1 MSAMNVRNLL
11 PVALPSVT
19 ISEDTQEK
27 GLMSVGN
34 VESHL
39 EILPNSVDTGEVTLE
54 KGLMSAVNVGNLL
67 LPGLNFIIIREFT
80 LEKNYVLGMYKF
92 LFCVTTLEEIF
103 EQPSEFKLLYMNMH
117 SGEISHKL
125 HLYGKCV

>member
-27 GLMSVGN
+27 GLMSAVN

-39 EILPNSVDTGEVTLE
+39 GVVSN
-54 KGLMSAVNVGNLL
+54 
-67 LPGLNFIIIREFT
+67 
-80 LEKNYVLGMYKF
+80 
-92 LFCVTTLEEIF
+92 
-103 EQPSEFKLLYMNMH
+103 
-117 SGEISHKL
+117 
-125 HLYGKCV
+125 